1 MVYSINICEGASLSH
16 FFNTVR
22 EKLMK
27 KYLLALATALM
38 LPVSAFAFELGNTGI
53 SIDNEVESSWSVDNE
68 TYGLTLESGVTMPL
82 WILEANV
89 NADFN
94 IKNWIEDEGDMYQ
107 GLDLGVDYNVT
118 DFMKLEVDTGL
129 DTDWEMEDVVFSATV
144 SF

>member
-1 MVYSINICEGASLSH
+1 
-16 FFNTVR
+16 
-22 EKLMK
+22 MK

-38 LPVSAFAFELGNTGI
+38 LPVSAFAFELGNSGI

-129 DTDWEMEDVVFSATV
+129 DTDWEMEDVIFSATV